1 MTTLNKRQ
9 FAALLKRIT
18 TKKML
23 NTHLI
28 GLLTNV
34 EREEMVL
41 HIVRNR
47 GPVVKELIPDLPGKY
62 LGHENIRAWMFA
74 CGYTQETKGKLYTF
88 VHTGEQRIK

>member
-47 GPVVKELIPDLPGKY
+47 GPVVKELIPTLPGRY
-62 LGHENIRAWMFA
+62 FGYENMRAWMFGM
-74 CGYTQETKGKLYTF
+74 GYTTETKGKLFTF
-88 VHTGEQRIK
+88 VHTAAHRIK